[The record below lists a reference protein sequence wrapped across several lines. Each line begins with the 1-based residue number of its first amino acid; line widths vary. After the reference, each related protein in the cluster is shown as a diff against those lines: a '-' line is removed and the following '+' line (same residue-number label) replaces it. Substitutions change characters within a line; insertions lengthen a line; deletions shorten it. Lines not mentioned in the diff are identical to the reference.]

1 MKTESNKWFLPV
13 AGLLVASVIVIVY
26 LRRAKREESPPAVT
40 TMQVGPENIAIV
52 VRELLVTGPGLT
64 GTITPLREARLRS
77 ELSGTVT
84 RTMVLAGQSVRRGD
98 TMATLDDIAVRD
110 QWLSARSGQR
120 VAVQT
125 LDDAKRDFDRSTKLQ
140 AAGAIA
146 DRDLENARR
155 GLMIAEAEAADAT
168 SRLALAQQQIG
179 RTRFLAPFTG
189 IVSDM
194 AVKGGDVVQPGSAV
208 ATVVDPASMRL
219 EGSVP
224 AEQVA
229 SLRVGA
235 PVQFR
240 VNGYPD
246 RLFIGKVDRINPT
259 ADPATRQVRV
269 YVSIPNS
276 GGALVGGLFA
286 QGRVATASRLS
297 ITAPL
302 SAVDDRG
309 VAPSVL
315 RLAKGR
321 TERVTVKTGLR
332 DAETD
337 RVELLEGVA
346 PGDTLLVGTA
356 QGLTIGTAVK
366 VTATPS
372 DRAPG
377 AANTAERTTP

>member
-1 MKTESNKWFLPV
+1 MNRASPWWKWPL
-13 AGLLVASVIVIVY
+13 VIVIV
-26 LRRAKREESPPAVT
+26 LGVVVLVARRRQAREESAPAAT
-40 TMQVGPENIAIV
+40 TMQVGPENIAV
-52 VRELLVTGPGLT
+52 VLREPLVTGPGLT

-84 RTMVLAGQSVRRGD
+84 RTLVLAGQSVRRGD
-98 TMATLDDIAVRD
+98 TMATLDDIAARD

-120 VAVQT
+120 VAQQA

-140 AAGAIA
+140 AAGAVA
-146 DRDLENARR
+146 DRDLENAKR

-168 SRLALAQQQIG
+168 SRLALALQQFD
-179 RTRFLAPFTG
+179 RTRFLAPFSG
-189 IVSDM
+189 VVSEM
-194 AVKGGDVVQPGSAV
+194 AVKGGDVVTPGSAV
-208 ATVVDPASMRL
+208 ATVVDPTSMRL

-235 PVQFR
+235 AVQFR

-246 RLFIGKVDRINPT
+246 RVFIGKVDRINPT

-269 YVSIPNS
+269 YVSIPNE

-286 QGRVATASRLS
+286 QGRVATSSRMS
-297 ITAPL
+297 TTAPL

-309 VAPSVL
+309 VAPTVM
-315 RLAKGR
+315 RLAQGR
-321 TERVTVKTGLR
+321 AERVTVKTGLR
-332 DAETD
+332 DPETD

-346 PGDTLLVGTA
+346 PGDTLLIGAA
-356 QGLTIGTAVK
+356 QGVTIGTAVR

-372 DRAPG
+372 DQPATTRNAATRA
-377 AANTAERTTP
+377 TP

>member
-1 MKTESNKWFLPV
+1 MNWKSRWVRWTL
-13 AGLLVASVIVIVY
+13 AGIVLAGVIVIVY
-26 LRRAKREESPPAVT
+26 RRRAKREANAPAAAV
-40 TMQVGPENIAIV
+40 MQVGPENIAIV
-52 VRELLVTGPGLT
+52 LREPLVTGPGLT

-84 RTMVLAGQSVRRGD
+84 RTLVLAGQPVRRGD
-98 TMATLDDIAVRD
+98 TLATLDDIAVRD

-120 VAVQT
+120 VAQQA
-125 LDDAKRDFDRSTKLQ
+125 LDDATRDFDRSTKLQ
-140 AAGAIA
+140 AAGAVA
-146 DRDLENARR
+146 DRDLENAKR
-155 GLMIAEAEAADAT
+155 GLMIAEAQAADAT
-168 SRLALAQQQIG
+168 SRLALAQQQID
-179 RTRFLAPFTG
+179 RTRFLAPFSG
-189 IVSDM
+189 IVSEM
-194 AVKGGDVVQPGSAV
+194 AVKGGDVVTPGGAV

-224 AEQVA
+224 AEQVS

-235 PVQFR
+235 AVQFR

-246 RLFIGKVDRINPT
+246 RVFMGKVDRINPT

-269 YVSIPNS
+269 YVSIPNE

-286 QGRVATASRLS
+286 QGRVATSSRMS
-297 ITAPL
+297 TTAPL

-309 VAPSVL
+309 TAPSVM

-321 TERVTVKTGLR
+321 AERVIVKTGLR
-332 DAETD
+332 DPETD

-346 PGDTLLVGTA
+346 PGDTLLIGAA
-356 QGLTIGTAVK
+356 QGLTAGTAVK

-372 DRAPG
+372 DRAAG
-377 AANTAERTTP
+377 AASAAARATP

>member
-1 MKTESNKWFLPV
+1 MNWKSIGVRWTLAV
-13 AGLLVASVIVIVY
+13 LVLAGVIVIVY
-26 LRRAKREESPPAVT
+26 RRRTTREERAPAAT
-40 TMQVGPENIAIV
+40 TMQLGPENIAIV
-52 VRELLVTGPGLT
+52 MREPLVTGPGLT
-64 GTITPLREARLRS
+64 GTIAPLREARLRS
-77 ELSGTVT
+77 ELSGTIT
-84 RTMVLAGQSVRRGD
+84 RTLVLAGQSVRRGD
-98 TMATLDDIAVRD
+98 TMATLDDIAARD

-120 VAVQT
+120 VAQQA
-125 LDDAKRDFDRSTKLQ
+125 LDDAKRDFERSTKLQ
-140 AAGAIA
+140 AAGAVA

-155 GLMIAEAEAADAT
+155 ALMVAEAQAADAT
-168 SRLALAQQQIG
+168 SRLALAQQQFD

-189 IVSDM
+189 IVSEM

-208 ATVVDPASMRL
+208 ATVVDPGSMRL

-259 ADPATRQVRV
+259 ADAATRQVRV
-269 YVSIPNS
+269 YVSIPNE

-286 QGRVATASRLS
+286 QGRVATTSRMS
-297 ITAPL
+297 TTAPL

-321 TERVTVKTGLR
+321 AERVTVKTGLR

-346 PGDTLLVGTA
+346 PGDTLLVGAA

-377 AANTAERTTP
+377 AANAAERATP